1 MYIDGAQVGK
11 FDSSANDGSLS
22 NAADFHIGNVGASH
36 NGSLDEVIVFNRS
49 LSPEQVK
56 HLYDSGKMDVI
67 VSNET
72 QNNEVWTGCIIPF
85 DRSDNGTER
94 CSDITVLPSRAPTT
108 PDIRSP
114 ANDTFTA
121 NRTFILNCSNSTDPD
136 GDPITYYFYN
146 STALIHNA
154 TAGTTTVTVDTNL
167 SYDWFCNA
175 ADDQGYH
182 SANTSTWYVNVNT
195 TTVVAVTESHT
206 SDVPSGTTSTLY
218 FNVTTSNLTI
228 SNLTAYL
235 NYNGTEY
242 AGVLNQVD
250 AENFAFSADV
260 YIPFGLDEY
269 SFFWNFTLEHSFPAG
284 TTSTRQYNYTQTATD
299 VSLYVCDGF
308 NGTSVV
314 VANLTMM
321 DEVNETLIVNGS
333 LKATF
338 EVWLNDSTDTK
349 TFTIDLNSTNS
360 TTQVCMNPN
369 NTLFRTNTIIEYAAS
384 GYDTRRHYYI
394 NDTLN
399 TTAGGHK
406 NTNLSLLLIS
416 LGTGVKF
423 TVQDEAENALED
435 AYIILEKYDVGKD
448 VYRTVAM
455 GQGDSNGE
463 DYIYL
468 RLYDTLY
475 RIRVQVGDETV
486 FVGERG
492 VISTSTVVLTVTE
505 GGWAS
510 EVEYLDLP
518 EVELTFDNDTGVFT
532 MTWEIPDGTLR
543 TMCLSVYAKNLTFSG
558 RIADSCTT
566 AISGTIEVNVSDM
579 NGVEFLALG
588 YTKNTYR
595 ALKMLTA
602 SRLIDQVQKDAPQL
616 AIGFLI
622 LITVI
627 MVALW
632 SESASIIILL
642 ASLILLIPLGLFSM
656 TTAMFITLAI
666 VGIIIMV
673 KLKR

>member
-1 MYIDGAQVGK
+1 
-11 FDSSANDGSLS
+11 
-22 NAADFHIGNVGASH
+22 
-36 NGSLDEVIVFNRS
+36 
-49 LSPEQVK
+49 
-56 HLYDSGKMDVI
+56 
-67 VSNET
+67 
-72 QNNEVWTGCIIPF
+72 
-85 DRSDNGTER
+85 
-94 CSDITVLPSRAPTT
+94 
-108 PDIRSP
+108 
-114 ANDTFTA
+114 
-121 NRTFILNCSNSTDPD
+121 
-136 GDPITYYFYN
+136 
-146 STALIHNA
+146 
-154 TAGTTTVTVDTNL
+154 
-167 SYDWFCNA
+167 
-175 ADDQGYH
+175 
-182 SANTSTWYVNVNT
+182 
-195 TTVVAVTESHT
+195 
-206 SDVPSGTTSTLY
+206 
-218 FNVTTSNLTI
+218 
-228 SNLTAYL
+228 
-235 NYNGTEY
+235 
-242 AGVLNQVD
+242 
-250 AENFAFSADV
+250 
-260 YIPFGLDEY
+260 
-269 SFFWNFTLEHSFPAG
+269 
-284 TTSTRQYNYTQTATD
+284 
-299 VSLYVCDGF
+299 
-308 NGTSVV
+308 
-314 VANLTMM
+314 
-321 DEVNETLIVNGS
+321 
-333 LKATF
+333 
-338 EVWLNDSTDTK
+338 
-349 TFTIDLNSTNS
+349 
-360 TTQVCMNPN
+360 
-369 NTLFRTNTIIEYAAS
+369 
-384 GYDTRRHYYI
+384 
-394 NDTLN
+394 
-399 TTAGGHK
+399 
-406 NTNLSLLLIS
+406 
-416 LGTGVKF
+416 
-423 TVQDEAENALED
+423 
-435 AYIILEKYDVGKD
+435 
-448 VYRTVAM
+448 M

>member
-1 MYIDGAQVGK
+1 
-11 FDSSANDGSLS
+11 
-22 NAADFHIGNVGASH
+22 
-36 NGSLDEVIVFNRS
+36 
-49 LSPEQVK
+49 
-56 HLYDSGKMDVI
+56 
-67 VSNET
+67 
-72 QNNEVWTGCIIPF
+72 
-85 DRSDNGTER
+85 
-94 CSDITVLPSRAPTT
+94 
-108 PDIRSP
+108 
-114 ANDTFTA
+114 
-121 NRTFILNCSNSTDPD
+121 
-136 GDPITYYFYN
+136 
-146 STALIHNA
+146 
-154 TAGTTTVTVDTNL
+154 
-167 SYDWFCNA
+167 
-175 ADDQGYH
+175 
-182 SANTSTWYVNVNT
+182 
-195 TTVVAVTESHT
+195 
-206 SDVPSGTTSTLY
+206 
-218 FNVTTSNLTI
+218 
-228 SNLTAYL
+228 
-235 NYNGTEY
+235 
-242 AGVLNQVD
+242 
-250 AENFAFSADV
+250 
-260 YIPFGLDEY
+260 
-269 SFFWNFTLEHSFPAG
+269 
-284 TTSTRQYNYTQTATD
+284 
-299 VSLYVCDGF
+299 
-308 NGTSVV
+308 
-314 VANLTMM
+314 
-321 DEVNETLIVNGS
+321 
-333 LKATF
+333 
-338 EVWLNDSTDTK
+338 
-349 TFTIDLNSTNS
+349 
-360 TTQVCMNPN
+360 MNPN